1 MTINILVTINKRYID
16 PLIVMLCSYTKNN
29 PYPTT
34 VYVMNT
40 DLQEKDFNTIKEHLG
55 STIKL
60 VDIKIDDRRL
70 KNAPVSKKFPIT
82 MYYRLFAWKYLP
94 KTIDKVLYLDP
105 DIIIRGD
112 IMDLYQL
119 DLKKNDFAGA
129 THVGFFVKVFNDI
142 RLKIKY
148 KNIYVNSGV
157 LLMNLKEL
165 RRSSIDEQ
173 TIYTYIDKNKKKLFL
188 PDQDIISSLYKNK
201 ILKIDTTI
209 YNFTEKMLKKHS
221 LEWVEKNTKIIHYC
235 GKNKPWKKQY
245 HGKLGKYYLKY
256 AKEVKQKYNR

>member
-1 MTINILVTINKRYID
+1 MIMNILVTINKNYIY
-16 PLIVMLCSYTKNN
+16 PLIIMLYSYLKNN
-29 PYPTT
+29 SYPTT

-40 DLQEKDFNTIKEHLG
+40 DLKKEDFNQIQNSLG
-55 STIKL
+55 TSINL
-60 VDIKIDDRRL
+60 IDIKIDDHGL
-70 KNAPVSKKFPIT
+70 KDAPVSKKFPIT

-105 DIIIRGD
+105 DIIIKGN

-119 DLKKNDFAGA
+119 NLKQKYFAGA
-129 THVGFFVKVFNDI
+129 SHVGFFIKVFNDA

-148 KNIYVNSGV
+148 KDIYVNSGV
-157 LLMNLKEL
+157 LLINLKEL
-165 RRSSIDEQ
+165 RKSSIDEQ
-173 TIYTYIDKNKKKLFL
+173 EIYTYIYKNKRKLFL

-201 ILKIDTTI
+201 ILKIDTKI

-221 LEWVEKNTKIIHYC
+221 IQWVDKNTKIIHYC

-256 AKEVKQKYNR
+256 EQELKEKL